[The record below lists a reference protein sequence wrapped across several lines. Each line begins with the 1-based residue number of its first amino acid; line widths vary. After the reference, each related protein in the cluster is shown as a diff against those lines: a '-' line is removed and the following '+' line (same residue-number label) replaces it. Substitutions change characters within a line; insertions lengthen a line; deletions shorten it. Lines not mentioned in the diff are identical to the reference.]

1 MFRARSQRSMP
12 DHGRRTAMKPRPSA
26 SGFPVPDHDHDCCV
40 AEVIERAA
48 AAFER
53 QGLRLTE
60 LRRHVLE
67 EVAASHR
74 AVGAYDVLERLAS
87 KGGRRLAPIS
97 IYRALD
103 TLVAAGVV
111 HRLESR
117 NAFFACHVAHGG
129 NRRQI
134 VLACDECGAVAEVPR
149 PGVFDDI
156 QAAAGAVGFRMSQ
169 ALVEVSGACAACA
182 QPDRRAE

>member
-1 MFRARSQRSMP
+1 
-12 DHGRRTAMKPRPSA
+12 MKPRSSVA
-26 SGFPVPDHDHDCCV
+26 GFPVPDHDHTSCLAD
-40 AEVIERAA
+40 VIARAA
-48 AAFER
+48 ATFDR
-53 QGLRLTE
+53 QGLRLTD
-60 LRRHVLE
+60 LRRQVLE
-67 EVAASHR
+67 EVAASHK
-74 AVGAYDVLERLAS
+74 AVGAYEVLERLAS
-87 KGGRRLAPIS
+87 KGGKRLAPIS

-134 VLACDECGAVAEVPR
+134 VLACETCGAVAEVSR

-156 QAAAGAVGFRMSQ
+156 VAAAKSVGFTMSQ
-169 ALVEVSGACAACA
+169 ALVEVSGACAACTRA
-182 QPDRRAE
+182 DRPET